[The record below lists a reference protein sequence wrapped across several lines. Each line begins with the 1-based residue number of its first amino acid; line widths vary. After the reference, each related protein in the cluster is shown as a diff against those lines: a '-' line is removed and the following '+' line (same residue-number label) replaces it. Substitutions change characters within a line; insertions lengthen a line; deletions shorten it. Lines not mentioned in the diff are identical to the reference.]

1 MLQLQRLMFRRSCV
15 DVHVRCISSKFD
27 ARPCELSATGQP
39 SRVLFGAKVASEQ
52 LGALSRASGMHKV
65 LVVHDRDAAAASRT
79 QFVEFLL
86 MQAGVPCFQY
96 TLERDC
102 ATLDGVDHAA
112 AMAQRV
118 GADGIVGF
126 GGGNTMDMARAVAV
140 VLANDGS
147 AVDFVVDRSEDSEND
162 EVKLQQGK
170 LQTVPLLLVPTIV
183 GSGAEMAKRT
193 MLLDDDAE
201 KKLLFA
207 AGRDIVPEAVI
218 IDPTLMLTVP
228 LHLTVQ
234 GALTALGQCLESYLL
249 GGADDALALE
259 GMEAV
264 AKALAA
270 PLKEGKLDL
279 KGAILREQFALGS
292 LLSGIA
298 ANSSG
303 AGSAQALAV
312 SMGGIS
318 DLPHAQV
325 ATAFLPFVFDRYAE
339 LLKENEGESSFDE
352 LHEKLEDAADRLAAA
367 SGFQGDNVATWLR
380 YVIKRFD
387 LPTAS
392 TLELEKDM
400 LDGLVDRAAQYQDES
415 MEVSRSDG
423 NGAIME
429 KDDLRAIIDSAV
441 LVVTPAKSKDK

>member
-1 MLQLQRLMFRRSCV
+1 MMLRLQRPKFCRSRV
-15 DVHVRCISSKFD
+15 ARCISSRFD
-27 ARPCELSATGQP
+27 ARPCKLSATGQP
-39 SRVLFGAKVASEQ
+39 SRVVFGAKVAAEQ

-65 LVVHDRDAAAASRT
+65 LVVRDRDAASRT
-79 QFVEFLL
+79 RFVEFVL

-96 TLERDC
+96 TLKRDC
-102 ATLDGVDHAA
+102 ATLDDVDHAA

-140 VLANDGS
+140 VLANDGF
-147 AVDFVVDRSEDSEND
+147 AADFVVDRSKDREND
-162 EVKLQQGK
+162 EVELQQGNLK
-170 LQTVPLLLVPTIV
+170 TVPLLLVPTIV
-183 GSGAEMAKRT
+183 GSGSEMAKST
-193 MLLDDDAE
+193 MLLDEDAE
-201 KKLLFA
+201 TKLLFA

-228 LHLTVQ
+228 LHSTVQ

-292 LLSGIA
+292 LVSGIA

-303 AGSAQALAV
+303 TGSAQALAV

-325 ATAFLPFVFDRYAE
+325 VTAFLPFVFDRYAE
-339 LLKENEGESSFDE
+339 LLNENEGESSFDE
-352 LHEKLEDAADRLAAA
+352 LREKLEDAADRLAAA
-367 SGFQGDNVATWLR
+367 SGFSSDNVAAWLR
-380 YVIKRFD
+380 YVIKRFN

-392 TLELEKDM
+392 TLELEEDM
-400 LDGLVDRAAQYQDES
+400 LNGLVDRAAQYQDES
-415 MEVSRSDG
+415 MEVSRSDA

-429 KDDLRAIIDSAV
+429 KDDLRAIIGSAV
-441 LVVTPAKSKDK
+441 PSKSKDK